1 MITEKTIYVTE
12 DGVTHNSRSEAERH
26 VEKLLGKDEV
36 NFQNFRQSYSGRR
49 LLDCHKLSEYGV
61 WEIRGEDPNCDFGG
75 HHHMPYLDTVECTL
89 EKAIKHA
96 ITLDRWF
103 TWGAGGEIK
112 KIEMKKL

>member
-1 MITEKTIYVTE
+1 MKIKQVFQTE
-12 DGVTHNSRSEAERH
+12 DGVIHRSESDA
-26 VEKLLGKDEV
+26 KLHIDNLIGKDEV
-36 NFQNFRQSYSGRR
+36 NFQNFCQSYSGRR
-49 LLDCHKLSEYGV
+49 LLSSHKLSEYGV